1 MIYSKCEICHAIR
14 LASGV
19 GAAGAGAHH
28 DVAGSTQV
36 LRQALCRH
44 PGGEIPAAATR
55 LAALIVTQR
64 IGQDGRDL
72 LRGGGGEIGS
82 VRVWLMVVGHAGKLG
97 GEGERNKNKNRL
109 TRW

>member
-1 MIYSKCEICHAIR
+1 MIYSKCEICHSIC

-36 LRQALCRH
+36 LCQALCRH

-55 LAALIVTQR
+55 LAALVVTQR

-82 VRVWLMVVGHAGKLG
+82 VRVWLMVVGHEGKLG

>member
-1 MIYSKCEICHAIR
+1 MIFSKREVCHAIR

-19 GAAGAGAHH
+19 RAAGAGAH
-28 DVAGSTQV
+28 DDIAGSTQV
-36 LRQALCRH
+36 LRQTLRRH
-44 PGGEIPAAATR
+44 PSGEIPAAATR

-82 VRVWLMVVGHAGKLG
+82 VRVWLMVVGHEGKLG